1 MPSQRST
8 RAAFQLW
15 WGRTFRIVLR
25 VVFVVWI
32 VLGGLG
38 AVMSI
43 IDPIG
48 IIVGGLVVVAG
59 VVGLRATRR
68 PFHEWGIA
76 SLIPGVQ
83 DQASAIDAPPT
94 LKSTEAIASESDVT
108 SRPNKSLERTR
119 EG

>member
-8 RAAFQLW
+8 LSAFQLW

-76 SLIPGVQ
+76 TFIAGVH
-83 DQASAIDAPPT
+83 AEATSSNAAITPKSA
-94 LKSTEAIASESDVT
+94 EAIASEADV
-108 SRPNKSLERTR
+108 SARPNKSLERTR